1 MIIFLDIFDN
11 IHITIYN
18 MRRLIIII
26 NKYKEVYTMNFEN
39 ILPQDESS
47 QIEIET
53 VNQREQLAD
62 LTLKYFISFGGNEE
76 LY

>member
-1 MIIFLDIFDN
+1 
-11 IHITIYN
+11 
-18 MRRLIIII
+18 
-26 NKYKEVYTMNFEN
+26 MNFEN

-62 LTLKYFISFGGNEE
+62 LTLKYVISFGGNEE